1 MQLKNLGG
9 EPTVEDKHVID
20 CADAFI
26 ALYNLAMSRLE
37 DVSNKDERGKR
48 CDQLAVLGLEFHDSY
63 VLAFGASA
71 VTPYVHCLTM
81 HLAQQLAVI
90 NGDWTNYSGQALEHK
105 NKERKEQS
113 KITSRRRSNC
123 CELTKKLKEA
133 KDMFD
138 ELAVQE
144 VVGSVIKSEWKHR
157 PNLYQRN
164 LKARGYMGKKIDTLD
179 RLDDI
184 AEVEKPLN
192 PSQPVL

>member
-1 MQLKNLGG
+1 
-9 EPTVEDKHVID
+9 
-20 CADAFI
+20 
-26 ALYNLAMSRLE
+26 
-37 DVSNKDERGKR
+37 
-48 CDQLAVLGLEFHDSY
+48 
-63 VLAFGASA
+63 
-71 VTPYVHCLTM
+71 M

-90 NGDWTNYSGQALEHK
+90 NGDWTDYSGQALEHK

-123 CELTKKLKEA
+123 CELTKKLEAA

-144 VVGSVIKSEWKHR
+144 VVGSVIKSEWKHSR

-164 LKARGYMGKKIDTLD
+164 LKAKGYMGKRLETLD

-184 AEVEKPLN
+184 AEVEKAVESKSTSDLTEY
-192 PSQPVL
+192 